1 MTQGSAAKVFSR
13 QRASTWQVDLL
24 KILVTAGMPGSGKE
38 EFLKCCQARGAKV
51 VRMGDI
57 VRAKAKE
64 FGLDSSDTSVGNLA
78 NEERKRYGMDIWA
91 KRTIPLVGGD
101 LVVIDGTRGLD
112 EVRAFKHAFGEA
124 LKVVA
129 IHASP
134 KVRFERLKARG
145 RPDSPAKLEDFET
158 RDRRELAWGLG
169 EVIAL
174 ADRFVRNDST
184 VEALKVEVDGL
195 MDEVLRKR

>member
-1 MTQGSAAKVFSR
+1 M
-13 QRASTWQVDLL
+13 

-91 KRTIPLVGGD
+91 KRTIPFVGGD
-101 LVVIDGTRGLD
+101 LVVIDGARGMD
-112 EVRAFKHAFGEA
+112 EIRAFKHAFGED
-124 LKVVA
+124 LQIVA

-134 KVRFERLKARG
+134 KVRFERLRARA
-145 RPDSPAKLEDFET
+145 RPDSPAKLSDFET
-158 RDRRELAWGLG
+158 RDRRELDWGLG

-174 ADRFVRNDST
+174 ADHTVDNSST
-184 VEALKVEVDGL
+184 IED
-195 MDEVLRKR
+195 LRKGVDRLLDRVIGKR